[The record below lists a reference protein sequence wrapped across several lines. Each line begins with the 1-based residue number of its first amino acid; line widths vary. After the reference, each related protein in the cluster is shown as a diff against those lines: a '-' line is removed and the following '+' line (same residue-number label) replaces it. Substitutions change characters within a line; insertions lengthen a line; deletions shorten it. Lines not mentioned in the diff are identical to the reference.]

1 MKRFLLIILAMG
13 LILFACEGSV
23 TGPMGEGSVFLF
35 LTDSPLNGVTSVKV
49 NISTIEL
56 HRSAKTGAEAGT
68 VILPPPEGP
77 IDLLSLSGREVL
89 LSSGEVPAGHYT
101 HIKLEISSGT
111 VVDGG
116 ESYPLEVPSD
126 KVMIPTPFEVK
137 EGGTISILL
146 DFDAEKSV
154 KITKTG
160 GDNPRYL
167 LRPVIKLVSI
177 ENNPQ

>member
-1 MKRFLLIILAMG
+1 
-13 LILFACEGSV
+13 
-23 TGPMGEGSVFLF
+23 
-35 LTDSPLNGVTSVKV
+35 
-49 NISTIEL
+49 
-56 HRSAKTGAEAGT
+56 
-68 VILPPPEGP
+68 
-77 IDLLSLSGREVL
+77 
-89 LSSGEVPAGHYT
+89 
-101 HIKLEISSGT
+101 
-111 VVDGG
+111 
-116 ESYPLEVPSD
+116 
-126 KVMIPTPFEVK
+126 MIPTPFEVK